1 MTQSMPDRID
11 VIADVDTSVRPEAI
25 SLYLRVSGS
34 ASLGT
39 DAALRKGREVAA
51 IVDLLARHG
60 IPESSLIV
68 HAVTFEAA
76 EGWLSG
82 SSAQIGIE
90 LRKLP
95 LEKTP
100 DIVAALSTA
109 KGVAL
114 TRMQREYGALRSERD
129 ALLERAVADGLRQA
143 RVIAQAAGVPL
154 LGIYSLQQQ
163 WTEPE
168 ERFTPASMP
177 RGLERAR
184 IGSVEPQ
191 DVKGFQVLQQHE
203 AHLGLQLRM
212 TLRVGA
218 FGDAAQPGAARGDLP

>member
-1 MTQSMPDRID
+1 MTQPMPDRID
-11 VIADVDTSVRPEAI
+11 VIVDVETMVRPQAI
-25 SLYLRVSGS
+25 SLYLSVSGNAGIS
-34 ASLGT
+34 T

-51 IVDLLARHG
+51 IVDLLGRHG
-60 IPESSLIV
+60 IPESSLVV
-68 HAVTFEAA
+68 HTVTFEAA

-82 SSAQIGIE
+82 SSAQIGME

-114 TRMQREYGALRSERD
+114 TRMQREYGELRTERD
-129 ALLERAVADGLRQA
+129 ALLERAVADGMWQA
-143 RVIAQAAGVPL
+143 RVIARAADVPL
-154 LGIYSLQQQ
+154 LGIYCLQQQ
-163 WTEPE
+163 WAEPDD
-168 ERFTPASMP
+168 RQTSANMP

-184 IGSVEPQ
+184 IGSVEAQ

-203 AHLGLQLRM
+203 ARLGLQMRM

-218 FGDAAQPGAARGDLP
+218 FRE